1 VSIVIAAIVAFI
13 VLFLGVAL
21 NYFIATDDKKNQYV
35 ASFIQKNRT
44 NISNVYDRSH
54 TSHALSCD
62 SLKCDPFQ
70 EFENGNNEDHY
81 KKIGTLFAA
90 LSFVLLFTSALINA
104 ARCNFNSSK
113 SILHSI
119 KREKD
124 SAVEWVTVPV
134 RESASVMTEANAD
147 FETDL

>member
-35 ASFIQKNRT
+35 ASVIQKNRT

-54 TSHALSCD
+54 TSYALSCD
-62 SLKCDPFQ
+62 SLKCHPVE
-70 EFENGNNEDHY
+70 EFDNGINEGHY

-90 LSFVLLFTSALINA
+90 LSFVLLFTLALINA

-113 SILHSI
+113 SIFHSNE
-119 KREKD
+119 REKD
-124 SAVEWVTVPV
+124 NAAKWITVPV
-134 RESASVMTEANAD
+134 RESASVVTEASAD
-147 FETDL
+147 FENDL